1 MEIEFIRKRITEL
14 RLKKGVSEVKMSKD
28 LGHSNSYITQI
39 TSGRSNPSIQEL
51 LYIIDYLG
59 VSPKLFF
66 TEEDIQEPILIQQV
80 NRHLKG
86 LSEDDL
92 LMIISV
98 LSRIKKS

>member
-80 NRHLKG
+80 NRDLKG

>member
-66 TEEDIQEPILIQQV
+66 TEEDMQEPILMQQI
-80 NRHLKG
+80 NRDLKG

-98 LSRIKKS
+98 LSRIKRS

>member
-1 MEIEFIRKRITEL
+1 MEIEFIRKRITDL
-14 RLKKGVSEVKMSKD
+14 RLKKGVSEVRMSKD

-66 TEEDIQEPILIQQV
+66 TEEDIKEPILIQQI
-80 NRHLKG
+80 NHDLKD

-92 LMIISV
+92 LMIISI

>member
-66 TEEDIQEPILIQQV
+66 TEEDIQEPILMQQI
-80 NRHLKG
+80 NRDLKG

-98 LSRIKKS
+98 LSRIKRP

>member
-66 TEEDIQEPILIQQV
+66 TEEDIQEPILMQQI
-80 NRHLKG
+80 NRDLKG

-98 LSRIKKS
+98 LSRIKRS

>member
-1 MEIEFIRKRITEL
+1 MAIEFIRKRITEL

-66 TEEDIQEPILIQQV
+66 TEEDIQEPILMQQI
-80 NRHLKG
+80 NRDLKG

-98 LSRIKKS
+98 LSRIKRS